1 MYRTAKTTFCLTI
14 LDSFHFGCCLHSGI
28 TRFLKPWEGFLCLIV
43 LQRPVAFKNLTPDNK
58 TPFLVQPA
66 KQPASPQE
74 RGQWAR
80 SCQFL
85 CRSWQNVPLLPGTHS
100 PLQRCF
106 GSGCRWQLD
115 VSQPLPFPPAR
126 IVVVAMGDSGWHIAC
141 YWVTDEG
148 HGAGAEASMFAWF
161 VTWFVT
167 ITSSEISSFIQNK
180 IKFYFKFQWVD
191 IGKNVDRVVK
201 LEAYWMSS
209 WLGFIFN
216 FPTFGQDLTVHSHIY
231 FLCLND

>member
-1 MYRTAKTTFCLTI
+1 MYRTTKTTFCLTI

-148 HGAGAEASMFAWF
+148 HGAGAEASLHDLLHGLLQSPAQKSQVSYKIRLNFISNFSEWILGR
-161 VTWFVT
+161 TWT
-167 ITSSEISSFIQNK
+167 GWWN
-180 IKFYFKFQWVD
+180 
-191 IGKNVDRVVK
+191 
-201 LEAYWMSS
+201 
-209 WLGFIFN
+209 
-216 FPTFGQDLTVHSHIY
+216 
-231 FLCLND
+231 